1 MIKEK
6 KMTKK
11 SNTKQIMFVC
21 TGNTCRSVM
30 AEYLLKHMCE
40 KENIKIRIISRA
52 TDLEQP
58 INRVNREAEMSLKRY
73 SKHIRNTAKH
83 VSKPVSLKDLSE
95 SDIIFVMSPVHK
107 EKILNYAND
116 KIKNLDKRI
125 FTLKSLKGE
134 ENSEVKDPYNLIQNP
149 LYKLYIR
156 IMPDSK
162 RFRHLPDFW
171 PFNKYK
177 DQVYDSCR
185 GEILEN
191 LEILLN
197 TLKD

>member
-1 MIKEK
+1 
-6 KMTKK
+6 
-11 SNTKQIMFVC
+11 MFVC
-21 TGNTCRSVM
+21 TGNTCRSPM
-30 AEYLLKHMCE
+30 AEYLFRHMCE
-40 KENIKIRIISRA
+40 KEKINVKIISRA
-52 TDLEQP
+52 TDLEQT
-58 INRVNREAEMSLKRY
+58 NNKMNREAEESLKRY
-73 SKHIRNTAKH
+73 SKNIRDTAKH

-95 SDIIFVMSPVHK
+95 SDMIFVMSPVHK

-116 KIKNLDKRI
+116 KIKNLDKKI

-134 ENSEVKDPYNLIQNP
+134 EGEIKDPYNLVLNP
-149 LYKLYIR
+149 LYKFCTKILHN
-156 IMPDSK
+156 SK
-162 RFRHLPDFW
+162 RFKHLPDFW

-197 TLKD
+197 ILKD